1 MKNTE
6 ARRAFVRNLQ
16 RVMKMRG
23 VEQVDIVEE
32 LGLTAST
39 VSEWY
44 HGKKFPRVDAMQRLA
59 DFLGVTMSELTSVED
74 DAMSRSTAIR
84 VPVLGTIPAG
94 VPLEAIE
101 EVLDWEE
108 IPISWGR
115 GGKEF
120 FALKISGDSMAPRYE
135 PGDVI
140 ICRRQEKCESGQD
153 AVVMVNSDD
162 ATFKRVRVSDAG
174 IALQPLNPAY
184 DPLFF
189 TTRQVEELP
198 VRIIGVAVEIR
209 RTV

>member
-1 MKNTE
+1 MKIGAIIRQLRESRNMTQAELAEVAGVSDAAVSTWENGVNTPRMG
-6 ARRAFVRNLQ
+6 ALQ
-16 RVMKMRG
+16 RMSDFFG
-23 VEQVDIVEE
+23 VPKSYIIGD
-32 LGLTAST
+32 LDDT
-39 VSEWY
+39 
-44 HGKKFPRVDAMQRLA
+44 PR
-59 DFLGVTMSELTSVED
+59 
-74 DAMSRSTAIR
+74 TAIR

-108 IPISWGR
+108 IPLAWGR
-115 GGKEF
+115 GGKEY

-162 ATFKRVRVSDAG
+162 ATFKRVRVSEAG
-174 IALQPLNPAY
+174 ITLQPLNPAY

-189 TTRQVEELP
+189 TAQQVEELP

-209 RTV
+209 RTI